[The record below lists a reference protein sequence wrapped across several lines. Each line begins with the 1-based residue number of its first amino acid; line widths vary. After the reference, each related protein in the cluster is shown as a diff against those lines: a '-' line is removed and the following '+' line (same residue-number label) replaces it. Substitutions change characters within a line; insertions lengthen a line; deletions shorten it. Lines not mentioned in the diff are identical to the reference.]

1 MTTFGIPFD
10 PARLSAGAS
19 RDDLPI
25 DLELRDPQGTSEGTP
40 NGHATNRYSDSPAV
54 TIFVTVRGY
63 FGKLPEM
70 VDSCKPHK
78 QSYLSF

>member
-25 DLELRDPQGTSEGTP
+25 DL
-40 NGHATNRYSDSPAV
+40 NFA
-54 TIFVTVRGY
+54 
-63 FGKLPEM
+63 
-70 VDSCKPHK
+70 PHK
-78 QSYLSF
+78 EHRRGPPMAMRRTVIATPLL